1 MGRRHDIRRSFRH
14 DQAVN
19 RRPLAVVVVTAA
31 LVVPTTALAAP
42 PTLVSVGHVEQRPTA
57 RWTLPTGVE
66 SQLIEIATDPALNPD
81 GAFAGDHLVLFD
93 LLEASQTSWRSS
105 DHRLRTGVTY
115 YVHMNAIDWPC
126 FFVFA
131 CPVREWSNVL
141 TLTIPNAAPVLR
153 SRRWSASRTR
163 RSGTARLQVC
173 DDEGDFRVV
182 VGQQRIRRGKVV
194 ARATTVVTGSLRAS
208 GCGPL
213 SVAWPIPAKLI
224 ATGDLYRVTFAV
236 VDELGRR
243 SRTISGESRWG
254 N

>member
-1 MGRRHDIRRSFRH
+1 MGRAVRH
-14 DQAVN
+14 DQAVK
-19 RRPLAVVVVTAA
+19 RRPLGLVVATAA
-31 LVVPTTALAAP
+31 LILPTSALAAP

-66 SQLIEIATDPALNPD
+66 SQLIEIATHPALSTD
-81 GAFAGDHLVLFD
+81 GAFIGDNLVLFD
-93 LLEASQTSWRSS
+93 LLSASQTSWRSS
-105 DHRLRTGVTY
+105 DHRLKTGVTY

-141 TLTIPNAAPVLR
+141 TLRIPNAAPVLQ
-153 SRRWSASRTR
+153 SRRWSASRAR

-173 DDEGDFRVV
+173 DDEGDFRVI
-182 VGQQRIRRGKVV
+182 VGQQRIRGGSVL
-194 ARATTVVTGSLRAS
+194 ARETTVLSSRLRAG
-208 GCGPL
+208 GCGAL
-213 SVAWPIPAKLI
+213 SVRWPIPAKLI
-224 ATGDLYRVTFAV
+224 TTGDLYRVTFAV

-254 N
+254 S

>member
-1 MGRRHDIRRSFRH
+1 MAPQPEIRRAVRH

-19 RRPLAVVVVTAA
+19 RCLLGVVVVTAA
-31 LVVPTTALAAP
+31 LVVPTAAPAAP

-66 SQLIEIATDPALNPD
+66 SQLIEIATDPALSTD
-81 GAFAGDHLVLFD
+81 GAFIGDNLVLFD
-93 LLEASQTSWRSS
+93 LLAASQTSWRSN
-105 DHRLRTGVTY
+105 DHRLKTGVTY

-141 TLTIPNAAPVLR
+141 TLRIPNAAPVLQ

-173 DDEGDFRVV
+173 DDEGAFRVI
-182 VGQQRIRRGKVV
+182 VGQQRIRGGKVV
-194 ARATTVVTGSLRAS
+194 ARATTIASSSLRAS
-208 GCGPL
+208 GCGSL
-213 SVAWPIPAKLI
+213 SVTWPIPGKLI

-254 N
+254 S

>member
-1 MGRRHDIRRSFRH
+1 MGRRYDIRRSFRH

-141 TLTIPNAAPVLR
+141 TLRIPNVAPVLQ
-153 SRRWSASRTR
+153 SRRWSANRAR
-163 RSGTARLQVC
+163 RSGNATLQVC
-173 DDEGDFRVV
+173 DDEGDLRVII
-182 VGQQRIRRGKVV
+182 GQHRLRTGKVV
-194 ARATTVVTGSLRAS
+194 ARSTTAQTEALRGG
-208 GCGPL
+208 GCGFIRVTW
-213 SVAWPIPAKLI
+213 SIPEKLI
-224 ATGDLYRVTFAV
+224 ATGDLYRVTFTV
-236 VDELGRR
+236 VDAAGRR
-243 SRTISGESRWG
+243 SKTILGQSRW
-254 N
+254 